1 MWKYLCPAYWHLL
14 RPIDISEYKGKKGI
28 IFVSIIYHKINS
40 GTADYCKGN
49 TAGNT
54 KESDTFHFSFDNALI
69 FY

>member
-1 MWKYLCPAYWHLL
+1 MWKWKYLCPAYWHLL

-54 KESDTFHFSFDNALI
+54 AYPGYKRV
-69 FY
+69 